1 MDLRIKTQDGRRVRA
16 YYNRGELGGITL
28 SVYDENMIGHPIA
41 TLGYD
46 NKKRKM
52 VLLLRNIEAE
62 NIEISRVL
70 RRNERDLGYD
80 A

>member
-16 YYNRGELGGITL
+16 CYNRGELGGIEL
-28 SVYDENMIGHPIA
+28 SVYDENMRGHPIA

-46 NKKRKM
+46 NEKQKM

-62 NIEISRVL
+62 NIEVK
-70 RRNERDLGYD
+70 EE
-80 A
+80 

>member
-28 SVYDENMIGHPIA
+28 SVYDENMRGHPIA

-46 NKKRKM
+46 RDMEKM
-52 VLLLRNIEAE
+52 VLLVRNLKEE
-62 NIEISRVL
+62 NIEL
-70 RRNERDLGYD
+70 KEW
-80 A
+80 

>member
-28 SVYDENMIGHPIA
+28 SVYDENMNGHPIA

-62 NIEISRVL
+62 NIEVK
-70 RRNERDLGYD
+70 EEYVW
-80 A
+80 

>member
-16 YYNRGELGGITL
+16 YYNRGEFGGITL
-28 SVYDENMIGHPIA
+28 SVYDENMHGHPIA

-46 NKKRKM
+46 NEKQKM

-62 NIEISRVL
+62 NIEVK
-70 RRNERDLGYD
+70 EEYVW
-80 A
+80 